1 MAGNSQE
8 VRARRGSWALG
19 SHAGCPALPLLSVG
33 PHRLSSEA
41 PSGRHLHSGVALKG
55 PQLRDHPLHTQKS
68 SGISEGPCGR
78 HLTLQPLQK
87 LLMTSLLPPVPPPLA
102 RPPHSSRSDLAKRG
116 SDQVTPCAKPQR
128 PISLRVKAKFFQQRP
143 QALQAQTPLLSPVL
157 SPPPTHSVP
166 TTLAHWAFSD
176 AKHSPT
182 EARPSACS
190 VCPSD
195 SRMTHSTLPGCRCSK
210 GPA

>member
-157 SPPPTHSVP
+157 SPPPPLTLFQPRWPTGRSQMPSTVP
-166 TTLAHWAFSD
+166 
-176 AKHSPT
+176 P
-182 EARPSACS
+182 RPVPLPAVSA
-190 VCPSD
+190 P
-195 SRMTHSTLPGCRCSK
+195 RT
-210 GPA
+210 AA